1 MIIAEIGQAHDGS
14 IGMAHSYIEALKNTG
29 VDAIKFQVHIAAAES
44 SIHEP
49 FRVPFSYA
57 DKSRMDYWKRIE
69 FDEAQ
74 WVELIRHCEASKMK
88 PIASPFSLAA
98 VDLLERVGVKQYK
111 IGSGE
116 VTNLL
121 LLERVAQTGKPV
133 IISSGMSSYQELDA
147 AVNLLQQKNIDI
159 TILQCTT
166 AYPTAPEQWGLN
178 MIADL
183 KRRYNL
189 PTGFSDHSGN
199 IYACLAATAL
209 GAEVIEFHVVFDQK
223 MFGPD
228 SSSSIEMKKVT
239 ELVTGI
245 REIRAALKHPADKN
259 NNTSF
264 DHLKNIFEKSL
275 AVNKDLPK
283 GHAIS
288 FDDLETKK
296 PKGHGIDAFLYK
308 QVIGK
313 VLAQDKKQ
321 WDFLKEEDL
330 ESKN

>member
-14 IGMAHSYIEALKNTG
+14 IGMAHSYIEALKDTG

-69 FDEAQ
+69 FDETQ
-74 WVELIRHCEASKMK
+74 WVELIRHCESNKME

-98 VDLLERVGVKQYK
+98 VDLLERVDIKKYK

-133 IISSGMSSYQELDA
+133 IISSGMSSYEELDIA
-147 AVNLLQQKNIDI
+147 INFLQQKNIDT

-178 MIADL
+178 MIAAL
-183 KRRYNL
+183 KQRYKL

-209 GAEVIEFHVVFDQK
+209 GAEVIEFHVVFDQE

-228 SSSSIEMKKVT
+228 SKSSIEVKKVK

-245 REIRAALKHPADKN
+245 TEIRVALNNPIDKI

-283 GHAIS
+283 GHTITFA
-288 FDDLETKK
+288 DLESKK
-296 PKGHGIDAFLYK
+296 PKGYGIDASCYK
-308 QVIGK
+308 EVIGK
-313 VLAQDKKQ
+313 VLVKDKKQ
-321 WDFLKEEDL
+321 WDFLNEEDI
-330 ESKN
+330 EK